1 MFTKVTLNSFIF
13 VAMDIFSTRATTTP
27 NINYNINTNT
37 NIDYNI
43 NYFNVTSLKKK
54 AIPLRKILLDAPIDV
69 LCADETKLD

>member
-13 VAMDIFSTRATTTP
+13 VAIDIFSTRATTTP

-54 AIPLRKILLDAPIDV
+54 SYTLKEDI
-69 LCADETKLD
+69 T